1 MKKTRYLIIWILT
14 VAVSLCSIC
23 GLIYYV
29 DPLFHYHKPHAD
41 IFFYTL
47 EGNQQREFND
57 GIIKNFDYDAMII
70 GTSMTENF
78 KTSELDELFKVN
90 SIKVPFAGATYNE
103 INNNIRTAFKYND
116 KLKLVVRGLDVGMIN
131 EDSDKMRN
139 DLGEYPVYLYDS
151 NPFNDVNY
159 IFNKDIIFGRVYKMF
174 EDRGKEDF
182 KPGIV
187 SFDDY
192 SNWTKN
198 NYGYEYGL
206 SREHLEEIEFN
217 KAGSP
222 IHLTEDEKNIIKDN
236 IKKNVTDIAD
246 EHKDAMFYYFYT
258 PYSILTYLDYISDGT
273 IYKHIEEMEYATE
286 LILKHDNIK
295 LYSLCDDMEIVTDI
309 NNYRDSIIELPEP
322 NKDGDKEY
330 WDTSHYGEWIN
341 SYILQCMHN
350 DRYRLTAENYK
361 GIFSKQLRDY
371 LNFDFYSLYSQVNYK
386 NDYYQAALYNRKIW
400 GVEPI
405 DLLEDN
411 TGLELKNAEI
421 VEGQRDNNKGIK
433 CRGSLKRP
441 YDSNV
446 TPEEFIIE
454 GNYVGGKITIDNI
467 DKHKYIVFYGKKV
480 AGGGEPTV
488 IAINADNEKI
498 SEISYGFRDV
508 GNDWEQYLIDVSD
521 RKTPITIFFNG
532 GYLDTNGSPDT
543 EYIFSDIKLY

>member
-1 MKKTRYLIIWILT
+1 
-14 VAVSLCSIC
+14 
-23 GLIYYV
+23 
-29 DPLFHYHKPHAD
+29 
-41 IFFYTL
+41 
-47 EGNQQREFND
+47 
-57 GIIKNFDYDAMII
+57 
-70 GTSMTENF
+70 
-78 KTSELDELFKVN
+78 
-90 SIKVPFAGATYNE
+90 
-103 INNNIRTAFKYND
+103 
-116 KLKLVVRGLDVGMIN
+116 
-131 EDSDKMRN
+131 
-139 DLGEYPVYLYDS
+139 
-151 NPFNDVNY
+151 
-159 IFNKDIIFGRVYKMF
+159 MF
-174 EDRGKEDF
+174 EDRGKEGF

-206 SREHLEEIEFN
+206 SPEHLGKIEFN

-236 IKKNVTDIAD
+236 ITKNVTDIAD

-258 PYSILTYLDYISDGT
+258 PYSILTYSDYISDGT

-286 LILKHDNIK
+286 LILQHDNIK
-295 LYSLCDDMEIVTDI
+295 LYSLCDDMEIVTDM

-322 NKDGDKEY
+322 NKDGNKEY

-341 SYILQCMHN
+341 SYILQCMYN
-350 DRYRLTAENYK
+350 DKYRLTEENYK

-371 LNFDFYSLYSQVNYK
+371 LNFDFDSLYSQVNYK
-386 NDYYQAALYNRKIW
+386 NDYYQAALYNKKIF

-433 CRGSLKRP
+433 CIGSLKRS

-454 GNYVGGKITIDNI
+454 GNYVGGKITIDDI
-467 DKHKYIVFYGKKV
+467 GKHKYIVFYGRKV

-521 RKTPITIFFNG
+521 QKTPITIFFNG